1 MSSCAR
7 SLQTGKSAFKSK
19 ARGGGVAFPVV
30 SARRLHRLV
39 ALWAVFALAA
49 LVALPT
55 HASQQYEPMADHVR
69 LALRTALNAPA
80 APRPIFDSV
89 GHRIDWMSEMSRRLA
104 RRVPDFSE
112 RTELIKTIRYE
123 AQRVGIDPQII
134 FAVIEVESN
143 FRSDA
148 VSHAGAIGLMQV
160 MPFWTD
166 VLSKGSKNELL
177 EPRVNIRYGCLIL
190 RHYLDIEKG
199 NLDRALGRYNGSLGR
214 MTYPDLVYDR
224 LDRNWGY
231 NYVEPHKPEPRTA
244 MNDVDVKKR

>member
-1 MSSCAR
+1 MLNLPA
-7 SLQTGKSAFKSK
+7 GKSVCNPF
-19 ARGGGVAFPVV
+19 ARLAC
-30 SARRLHRLV
+30 SARR
-39 ALWAVFALAA
+39 ALALAGAVLALAGIGSPVFAN
-49 LVALPT
+49 
-55 HASQQYEPMADHVR
+55 QQYEPMADHVR
-69 LALRTALNAPA
+69 LALRTALSAPA

-89 GHRIDWMSEMSRRLA
+89 GHRIDWMAEMSRRLA

-112 RTELIKTIRYE
+112 RTELIKIIRYE

-134 FAVIEVESN
+134 FALIEVESN
-143 FRSDA
+143 FRADA

-166 VLSKGSKNELL
+166 VLSRGSSRELF

-199 NLDRALGRYNGSLGR
+199 NLDRALGRYNGSLGK
-214 MTYPDLVYDR
+214 MTYPNLVYDR

-231 NYVEPHKPEPRTA
+231 SYVEPPKPAPRIA
-244 MNDVDVKKR
+244 GDF

>member
-1 MSSCAR
+1 ML
-7 SLQTGKSAFKSK
+7 SLPAGKSVCNPF
-19 ARGGGVAFPVV
+19 ARLVR
-30 SARRLHRLV
+30 SARR
-39 ALWAVFALAA
+39 VFALAA
-49 LVALPT
+49 VVVAAAGVGSPVF
-55 HASQQYEPMADHVR
+55 ASQQYEPMADHVR

-89 GHRIDWMSEMSRRLA
+89 GHRIDWMAEMSRRLA
-104 RRVPDFSE
+104 RRVPDFTE
-112 RTELIKTIRYE
+112 RTELIKIIRYE

-134 FAVIEVESN
+134 FALIEVESN
-143 FRSDA
+143 FRADA

-166 VLSKGSKNELL
+166 VLSSGSSRELF

-199 NLDRALGRYNGSLGR
+199 NLDRALGRYNGSLGK
-214 MTYPDLVYDR
+214 MTYPNLVYDR

-231 NYVEPHKPEPRTA
+231 SYVEPPKPAPRIA
-244 MNDVDVKKR
+244 GDF

>member
-1 MSSCAR
+1 M
-7 SLQTGKSAFKSK
+7 SLQAGKSVCNHF
-19 ARGGGVAFPVV
+19 ARWAHGV
-30 SARRLHRLV
+30 RRV
-39 ALWAVFALAA
+39 IVLACMA
-49 LVALPT
+49 LVLMMVVAPAP
-55 HASQQYEPMADHVR
+55 ASQQYEPMADHVR
-69 LALRTALNAPA
+69 LALRTALSAPA
-80 APRPIFDSV
+80 APRPIFESV
-89 GHRIDWMSEMSRRLA
+89 GHRIDWMAKMSRRLA

-134 FAVIEVESN
+134 FSLIEVESN
-143 FRSDA
+143 FRADA

-166 VLSKGSKNELL
+166 VLSKGSSRELF

-199 NLDRALGRYNGSLGR
+199 NLDRALGRYNGSLGK
-214 MTYPDLVYDR
+214 MTYPNLVYDR

-231 NYVEPHKPEPRTA
+231 RYAEPPKPVPRTA
-244 MNDVDVKKR
+244 LNDVDVKKQ

>member
-1 MSSCAR
+1 MSSCVW
-7 SLQTGKSAFKSK
+7 SLPTGKSAYKSK
-19 ARGGGVAFPVV
+19 ARGGDVAPWLG
-30 SARRLHRLV
+30 SACLLLRSV
-39 ALWAVFALAA
+39 ALWALFALAMLA
-49 LVALPT
+49 ALPT
-55 HASQQYEPMADHVR
+55 QASQQYEPMADHVR

-80 APRPIFDSV
+80 APRPIFDTV
-89 GHRIDWMSEMSRRLA
+89 GHRIDWMAEMSRRLA

-123 AQRVGIDPQII
+123 AQRVGIDPQIV

-143 FRSDA
+143 FRADV
-148 VSHAGAIGLMQV
+148 VSHAGAVGLMQV

-166 VLSKGSKNELL
+166 VLSKGSKNELF
-177 EPRVNIRYGCLIL
+177 EPRLNIRYGCLIL

-199 NLDRALGRYNGSLGR
+199 NLDRALGRYNGSLGK
-214 MTYPDLVYDR
+214 MTYPNLVYDR

-231 NYVEPHKPEPRTA
+231 SYVEPPKPGPRTA

>member
-1 MSSCAR
+1 MLNLPA
-7 SLQTGKSAFKSK
+7 GKSVCNPF
-19 ARGGGVAFPVV
+19 ARLAC
-30 SARRLHRLV
+30 SARRVL
-39 ALWAVFALAA
+39 ALAGVVLA
-49 LVALPT
+49 LAGVASPV
-55 HASQQYEPMADHVR
+55 HANQQYEPMADHVR
-69 LALRTALNAPA
+69 LALRTALSAPA

-89 GHRIDWMSEMSRRLA
+89 GHRIDWMAEMSRRLA

-112 RTELIKTIRYE
+112 RTELIKIIRYE

-134 FAVIEVESN
+134 FALIEVESN
-143 FRSDA
+143 FRADA

-166 VLSKGSKNELL
+166 VLSRGSSQELF

-199 NLDRALGRYNGSLGR
+199 NLDRALGRYNGSLGK
-214 MTYPDLVYDR
+214 MTYPNLVYDR

-231 NYVEPHKPEPRTA
+231 SYVEPPKPAPRIA
-244 MNDVDVKKR
+244 GDF

>member
-1 MSSCAR
+1 M
-7 SLQTGKSAFKSK
+7 SLQAGKSVCNHL
-19 ARGGGVAFPVV
+19 ARLAHV
-30 SARRLHRLV
+30 ARRV
-39 ALWAVFALAA
+39 IA
-49 LVALPT
+49 LVYMALVLMMVVAPAL
-55 HASQQYEPMADHVR
+55 ASQQYEPMADHVR
-69 LALRTALNAPA
+69 LALRTALSAPA
-80 APRPIFDSV
+80 APRPIFESV
-89 GHRIDWMSEMSRRLA
+89 GHRIDWMAKMSRRLA

-134 FAVIEVESN
+134 FSLIEVESN
-143 FRSDA
+143 FRADA

-166 VLSKGSKNELL
+166 VLSKGSSRELF

-199 NLDRALGRYNGSLGR
+199 NLDRALGRYNGSLGK
-214 MTYPDLVYDR
+214 MTYPNLVYDR

-231 NYVEPHKPEPRTA
+231 SYVEPPKPVPRTA
-244 MNDVDVKKR
+244 LNDIDVKKR